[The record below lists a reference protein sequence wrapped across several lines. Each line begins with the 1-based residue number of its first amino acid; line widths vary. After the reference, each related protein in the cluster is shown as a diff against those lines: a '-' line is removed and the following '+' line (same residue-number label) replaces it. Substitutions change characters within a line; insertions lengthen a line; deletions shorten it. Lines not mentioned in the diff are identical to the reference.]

1 MSARDGDTGAGL
13 SAQAGHTALTRAQL
27 IPETGLTPAAVL
39 LDEGRALA
47 GDWGSASALSLREY
61 GVASEAD
68 YKRARMAEGR
78 LVQHALLGLP
88 VGVSGELRSPGPHVA
103 AGIGGLPD
111 VLLHLDTGGAASA

>member
-1 MSARDGDTGAGL
+1 MSARDGATGAGL

-47 GDWGSASALSLREY
+47 GDRGVGECAFLREY

-68 YKRARMAEGR
+68 YKRARMTEGR
-78 LVQHALLGLP
+78 LMQHAQLGLA
-88 VGVSGELRSPGPHVA
+88 VDVSGELRSPGAHVA
-103 AGIGGLPD
+103 AAIGDLPD
-111 VLLHLDTGGAASA
+111 LLLHLGTGGAASA